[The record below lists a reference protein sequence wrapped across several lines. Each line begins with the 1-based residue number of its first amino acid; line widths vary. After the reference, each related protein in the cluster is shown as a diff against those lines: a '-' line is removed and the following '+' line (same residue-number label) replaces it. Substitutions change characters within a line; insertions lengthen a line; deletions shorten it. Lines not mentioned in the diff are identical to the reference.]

1 MKISARYLLIEAAMG
16 VLAVALFLDF
26 AGHPLDAGAIM
37 GLGTSLGP
45 FVAYLMFVAAL
56 VAIAFIDLDHF
67 IIPDVITLPGTVIG
81 VCVSFLAG
89 HAIGI
94 GATDGLIGAV
104 AGAGFII
111 LIIVGYGAL
120 TGRQGMGGGDW
131 KLMAFIG
138 AFLGW
143 QALPFVMLAGSVQGL
158 VFAVAFRRA
167 FAVEELPPD
176 PMEASPKAAGTSQ
189 DTAASATEASGS
201 KPFSQLAVPFGPFLS
216 VAAIEFLLFRVEITG
231 WMANLVDPL

>member
-1 MKISARYLLIEAAMG
+1 MKISARYVLIEAAMG

-26 AGHPLDAGAIM
+26 AGGPLENGAGMA
-37 GLGTSLGP
+37 LGTLGP
-45 FVAYLMFVAAL
+45 FLAYLTFVAAL

-81 VCVSFLAG
+81 VGLTFLAG

-94 GATDGLIGAV
+94 DSNDGLIGAV

-120 TGRQGMGGGDW
+120 TGREGMGGGDW

-158 VFAVAFRRA
+158 GFAVAFRRA

-176 PMEASPKAAGTSQ
+176 PMDAASKADGKSQDAPIDPKAPSP
-189 DTAASATEASGS
+189 

-216 VAAIEFLLFRVEITG
+216 VAAIEFLLFRVEITA
-231 WMANLVDPL
+231 WMANLVNPL